1 MEHQPQK
8 VTAQVVSTVWNHWKS
23 SFAKSKYTIGGIV
36 LFYSLSLYLELMFR
50 PTQWKNVFDALVAGR
65 SPWHA
70 FTFVIWA
77 AVIGWGMSRCGDA
90 CIAISE
96 SQVIKDLKDYAMK
109 GLLGKS
115 THFFTTHSS
124 GELVTKLK
132 RFSHN
137 SEAVIDAFVFSIIR
151 SCLLVIYLVIFT
163 SLLIP
168 ELAPAFL
175 IWIVCFMAVTT
186 ILSRMRMKYD
196 LISSN
201 ADSVT
206 TKKVA
211 DNFLSIFTLRTN
223 SAVPRVFHLFR
234 KVTDDERIKRKTAWL
249 CGNFQWALQGIF
261 VVALELYCMKTIIGK
276 VEDKA
281 YSVGT
286 VVMVQS
292 YIASLSMYMWE
303 FGRNLIKIR
312 TAFADA
318 YEMAVL
324 LNEHSPEPVEHS
336 DPQQVFAD
344 NSIAV
349 SEVTFSYDDGV
360 HTLKDFSFMFSGGRR
375 YGIVGETGSG
385 KSTLT
390 KLILKAYDTLGGSIH
405 VCDQNI
411 EEVNRLSLRS
421 WISYVPQD
429 PQFPSWTIREII
441 AMGKPTAD
449 DHEIINAIQK
459 ASCDFVFEKPAGLD
473 TLVGERG
480 IKLSGGERQRLAI
493 AAAILKDGPIVIMDE
508 PTSALD
514 ARTERS
520 IQDAI
525 QTHFSGKTLIVIA
538 HRLSTVAVLDEII
551 LLRDGRVENCGS
563 HDELLKTSDEYK
575 DMWELQ
581 TQPNLV

>member
-1 MEHQPQK
+1 MENQQK
-8 VTAQVVSTVWNHWKS
+8 VTTQVVATVWRHWKT
-23 SFAKSKYTIGGIV
+23 SFMKSKYAIV
-36 LFYSLSLYLELMFR
+36 GVTLFYSLSMYLELMFR
-50 PTQWKNVFDALVAGR
+50 PTQYKKVFDALVTGHM
-65 SPWHA
+65 PWQP
-70 FTFVIWA
+70 FKFVIF
-77 AVIGWGMSRCGDA
+77 AVIGGWILSRCGDA
-90 CIAISE
+90 CIVISE
-96 SQVIKDLKDYAMK
+96 SRVIKDLKDYAMK

-132 RFSHN
+132 RFSQN

-151 SCLLVIYLVIFT
+151 SCFLIVYLVIFT

-175 IWIVCFMAVTT
+175 IWIVCFTGVTVV
-186 ILSRMRMKYD
+186 LSRKRMKFD

-201 ADSVT
+201 ADSMT

-223 SAVPRVFHLFR
+223 SAIPRVFHLFKR
-234 KVTDDERIKRKTAWL
+234 ITDDERLKRRTAWFF
-249 CGNFQWALQGIF
+249 GNFQWAMQGIF
-261 VVALELYCMKTIIGK
+261 VAALELYCMKTIIGK
-276 VEDKA
+276 VADKT

-286 VVMVQS
+286 IVLIQS
-292 YIASLSMYMWE
+292 YIASLAMYMWE
-303 FGRNLIKIR
+303 FGRNLIKVR

-324 LNEHSPEPVEHS
+324 LDEHSPEPVEFIESTHK
-336 DPQQVFAD
+336 VAN

-360 HTLKDFSFMFSGGRR
+360 HTLKDFSFTFVGGRR

-405 VCDQNI
+405 VCDQNVDD
-411 EEVNRLSLRS
+411 VNQLLLRS

-441 AMGKPTAD
+441 AMGKPTATD
-449 DHEIINAIQK
+449 EEIISAIQK

-473 TLVGERG
+473 TIVGGRG
-480 IKLSGGERQRLAI
+480 IKLSGGECQRLAI

-525 QTHFSGKTLIVIA
+525 QNHFIGKTLIVIA
-538 HRLSTVAVLDEII
+538 HRLSTVAILDEII
-551 LLRDGRVENCGS
+551 LLRDGKVQDCGA
-563 HDELLKTSDEYK
+563 HDQLLATSNEYK
-575 DMWELQ
+575 EMWDLQ
-581 TQPNLV
+581 TNPQII